1 MPCNTIRSEK
11 DSNITLNI
19 VKDPDKDG
27 DNIDFVNVYGR
38 PMYATRMQGKPFG
51 LMRDGYPGETEQ
63 YFEVEHPYNGS
74 EIVAPHKHNNPDDYS
89 DDDFFEIHNQ
99 SVAFQQL
106 MKNYTFLLKYTGRRW
121 YGQIVDPSLSAD
133 SFKEEEY
140 HAFWMNSFSGL
151 GQEDNSTLI
160 ISEITSSVSPAS
172 GELVCAVHYFFLSDF
187 CDLVILTLLVLTSF
201 WYQLISSRCV
211 GGTRCLRQEY
221 MIMTTLSMVF

>member
-51 LMRDGYPGETEQ
+51 LMRDGYPGETEH
-63 YFEVEHPYNGS
+63 YFEVEYPHNAS

-106 MKNYTFLLKYTGRRW
+106 MKNYTFLLGYTGRRW

-133 SFKEEEY
+133 SFREEEY

-160 ISEITSSVSPAS
+160 ISEITSSVSPVS
-172 GELVCAVHYFFLSDF
+172 GELVCAVHPLS
-187 CDLVILTLLVLTSF
+187 L
-201 WYQLISSRCV
+201 YQ
-211 GGTRCLRQEY
+211 
-221 MIMTTLSMVF
+221 TTAI